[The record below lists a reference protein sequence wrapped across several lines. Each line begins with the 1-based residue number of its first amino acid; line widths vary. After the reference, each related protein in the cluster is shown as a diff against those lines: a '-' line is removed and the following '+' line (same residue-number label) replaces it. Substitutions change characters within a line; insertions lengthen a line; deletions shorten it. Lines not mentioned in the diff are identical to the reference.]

1 MPGFAAA
8 KPGTGQTARA
18 IIAPAPRGFLRINL
32 QKDKKCITICN
43 TGGGKMLTLRL
54 SSDMEEKLNNIAE
67 MLGIPKSEIVRK
79 SLKAYLKQ
87 LEQNNAWTAGKSL
100 FGKYS
105 SGKSNLSENRK
116 AILKQKLQDKRNAK
130 NSN

>member
-1 MPGFAAA
+1 
-8 KPGTGQTARA
+8 
-18 IIAPAPRGFLRINL
+18 
-32 QKDKKCITICN
+32 
-43 TGGGKMLTLRL
+43 MLTLRL
-54 SSDMEEKLNNIAE
+54 SPDMEEKLNNIAE

-79 SLKAYLKQ
+79 SLRAYLKQ
-87 LEQNNAWTAGKSL
+87 LEQNNAWAAGKSL

-130 NSN
+130 NSD

>member
-1 MPGFAAA
+1 
-8 KPGTGQTARA
+8 
-18 IIAPAPRGFLRINL
+18 
-32 QKDKKCITICN
+32 
-43 TGGGKMLTLRL
+43 MLTLRL
-54 SSDMEEKLNNIAE
+54 SSEMEEKLNNIAE

-79 SLKAYLKQ
+79 SLKAYLKK
-87 LEQNNAWTAGKSL
+87 LEQNNAWAAGKSL

-116 AILKQKLQDKRNAK
+116 TILKQKLRDKRNAK